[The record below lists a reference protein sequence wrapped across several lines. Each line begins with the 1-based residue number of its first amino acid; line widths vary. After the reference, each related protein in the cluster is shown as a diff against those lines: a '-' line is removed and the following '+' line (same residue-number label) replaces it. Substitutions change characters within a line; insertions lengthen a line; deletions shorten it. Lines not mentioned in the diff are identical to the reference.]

1 MRTGLLF
8 NRQKVPVLQNEIVL
22 ERYNSGDSRV
32 WVHFISV
39 CFAIVTMIFFL
50 KKKVAK
56 TTTFMVCEAVTI
68 KVSIRRKTQSSW
80 NMANLSKVIGHY
92 VMLL

>member
-8 NRQKVPVLQNEIVL
+8 NRQKVSVLQNEIVL

-39 CFAIVTMIFFL
+39 CFAIVSMI
-50 KKKVAK
+50 
-56 TTTFMVCEAVTI
+56 
-68 KVSIRRKTQSSW
+68 
-80 NMANLSKVIGHY
+80 
-92 VMLL
+92 